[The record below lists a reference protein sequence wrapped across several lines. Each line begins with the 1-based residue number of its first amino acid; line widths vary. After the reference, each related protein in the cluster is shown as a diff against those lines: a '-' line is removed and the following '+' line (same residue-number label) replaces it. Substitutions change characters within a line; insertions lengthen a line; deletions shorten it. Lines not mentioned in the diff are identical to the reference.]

1 MIDFR
6 YHLVSLVSV
15 FIALAVGILL
25 GAGPL
30 QQPLEQG
37 VSLTLQQQVEA
48 LRADRQQLR
57 DQLDSSQAGVSHRDE
72 VITELGPQVVAGRL
86 PGRSVVLV
94 VLPDA
99 ATDRVGA
106 LTRTVEAAGGTVVG
120 RLEIED
126 GWTDPAQAADR
137 EQLATKLVAG
147 LPAGSPVIAGA
158 EGDPDA
164 VLAGLLARALVAP
177 TAAAAGTPDP
187 AAVAILDGMREAG
200 LVRVAGS
207 LDSRAELAV
216 VLAPGVESATVTA
229 TTSPSATASGT
240 SGAPASPSQA
250 PEDLSGAWN
259 ALALALALALDRA
272 SSGTVVVGP
281 GSSATSGGVVAA
293 VRGDADLEGKVTTVD
308 TGGTAMGDV
317 TTVVGLAEQVS
328 GRAGRYGFGAGATA
342 PLPELA
348 AVTAAAGTPSATAT
362 P

>member
-137 EQLATKLVAG
+137 EDLATKLVAG

-158 EGDPDA
+158 ESDPDA

-177 TAAAAGTPDP
+177 TAAVAGTPDP

-229 TTSPSATASGT
+229 TTSPSATTSGT
-240 SGAPASPSQA
+240 AGASASPSQA
-250 PEDLSGAWN
+250 PEDRAGAWN
-259 ALALALALALDRA
+259 ALALALDSA

-317 TTVVGLAEQVS
+317 TTVVGLAEQLS
-328 GRAGRYGFGAGATA
+328 GRAGRYGFGAGATG

-348 AVTAAAGTPSATAT
+348 AVTAAGGTPSATAT